1 MPRELSGGELRRV
14 MLIRALM
21 TESEVLFADEP
32 TADLD
37 EENTEKVLSVLQTAA
52 HQQHKAILIV
62 THETEALK
70 IADRVFRM
78 NKGEIVPA

>member
-1 MPRELSGGELRRV
+1 MQ
-14 MLIRALM
+14 
-21 TESEVLFADEP
+21 
-32 TADLD
+32 TAEKQQMKYLKDYKKPDFKIDSINLVFDLD